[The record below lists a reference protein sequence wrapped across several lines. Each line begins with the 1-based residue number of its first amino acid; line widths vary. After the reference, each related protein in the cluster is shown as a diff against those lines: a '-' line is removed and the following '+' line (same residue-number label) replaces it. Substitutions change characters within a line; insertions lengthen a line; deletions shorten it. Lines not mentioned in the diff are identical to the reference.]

1 MKKNR
6 LKPPILIALL
16 TLSIIAMM
24 SYSSYLGREMAERYA
39 PLIDAAM
46 EIKLE
51 ATTAHLWFEEIISGD
66 RSLHIKEIWKHIDE
80 AEWYAHAMLEGG
92 KNNEGNFEQLD
103 DPRLRQ
109 LISKTLIDLKAFRN
123 IAQERWEN
131 QSQSAIGS
139 NVDQRFDAIFSSLII
154 DADNVETAL
163 QQLMAQQ
170 LAQFSNIQTLLLLIV
185 FILGTTIGLILYRHD
200 RQHHVDLL
208 ALHNQKEKL
217 RITLRSIGD
226 AVITTDQSGNVT
238 QMNPVAEQLTG
249 WTLQEAQGIS
259 LKTIFPIIDASTRQ
273 PIQNPVDKVLETGET
288 VYLSNHTTLIAKD
301 DTEHQ
306 IADSAA
312 PIRNDSGSILGMVLV
327 FNDVSEQYRLRESLF
342 EERLILR
349 EIIDASPD
357 LIFLK
362 DKNGVYLRCNNAF
375 EEFFGASME
384 EIIGKTDFDFV
395 DKDTAQFFRAKD
407 KIVLDSR
414 TSQVNEEI
422 VAYPDGQKVLLETLK
437 IPFDLSN
444 KENSRLLGI
453 SRDITRQRQMENETR
468 SSLQHLKLYREQAP
482 LAAIEWNTDFQVINW
497 NQAAQKMFGFTLEEV
512 RGRDFVDIMLPESAM
527 VDVKEVWQNLMEQTG
542 GTVSINENLTKD
554 GQTILCE
561 WHNTALVDQSG
572 DVIGAA
578 SLILDI
584 TSEHKTRQALSLQA
598 KEQEEI
604 LNSLSDGVITIDE
617 MGTVLSSNH
626 TFEILFGY
634 SNNEAIGQN
643 ILLFVPELDEGESN
657 TSFKKLLGSAQ
668 EPSPQSVKNLLG
680 QHKNKTFFP
689 LRLSVTRL
697 PKIENKKPRFVISCH
712 DLTQLRAQ
720 QAQLQRAQKMDA
732 LGKLVGGIAHDYNNM
747 LGVILG
753 YTDLME
759 IKYGDIKGLQKYIG
773 NISQAAER
781 GRRLTK
787 RMLAFS
793 KQESSH
799 AQAVSIQTLLDTQ
812 KELLSKSLTALIKLN
827 YNQHSAP
834 WLIWVDPSELEDAL
848 LNLTINAQHAM
859 PEGGSLTFSA
869 DTLHL
874 PESEAS
880 LLGLSENDY
889 IKLSITDTGCGI
901 ATDIKN
907 KIFDPFFSTKGTGGT
922 GLGLS
927 QVYGF
932 MERVG
937 GTVKV
942 TSTINVGS
950 EFTLYFPR
958 YRDVNDNAPAQSP
971 IIDTQQGN
979 GEVILIV
986 DDEPALRELLQERL
1000 TIAGYRVLSA
1010 NSGDTALNALAAN
1023 HVDLVLSDVIMPNM
1037 DGYQLAKR
1045 IQDKYP
1051 LIKIQLASGFS
1062 DNRHLQIENS
1072 TLHKTMLQKP
1082 FNTSDLLDRISNL
1095 LNKVKASR

>member
-6 LKPPILIALL
+6 LKNPILIALL
-16 TLSIIAMM
+16 TLAIVAMM
-24 SYSSYLGREMAERYA
+24 SYSSYLGREMAVRYA

-92 KNNEGNFEQLD
+92 ENNEGNFEALD

-109 LISKTLIDLKAFRN
+109 LISKMLIGLKAFRHV
-123 IAQERWEN
+123 AQERWGK

-139 NVDQRFDAIFSSLII
+139 NVDQRFDSIFSSLII

-170 LAQFSNIQTLLLLIV
+170 LTQFSNIQTLLLLIV
-185 FILGTTIGLILYRHD
+185 LILGATIGLILYRHD

-238 QMNPVAEQLTG
+238 QMNPIAEQLTG
-249 WTLQEAQGIS
+249 WTIQEAQGIS
-259 LKTIFPIIDASTRQ
+259 LKTIFPIIDATTRK

-288 VYLSNHTTLIAKD
+288 VYLSNHATLIAKD
-301 DTEHQ
+301 EAEYQ

-349 EIIDASPD
+349 KILDSSPD
-357 LIFLK
+357 FIFLK
-362 DKNGVYLRCNNAF
+362 DENGIYLRCNKAC
-375 EEFFGASME
+375 EKIFGAPVE
-384 EIIGKTDFDFV
+384 EIIGKTDFNFV

-407 KIVLDSR
+407 KIVFDSG
-414 TSQVNEEI
+414 TSQLNEEMVI
-422 VAYPDGQKVLLETLK
+422 FPDGQKVLLETLK
-437 IPFDLSN
+437 IPFDLAN
-444 KENSRLLGI
+444 KKNPILLGI
-453 SRDITRQRQMENETR
+453 SRNITRQRQMENETR

-512 RGRDFVDIMLPESAM
+512 RGRDFVDIMLPESAI
-527 VDVKEVWQNLMEQTG
+527 VDVKEIWQNLMEQTG

-561 WHNTALVDQSG
+561 WHNTVLVDQSG

-584 TSEHKTRQALSLQA
+584 TSEHKIRLALSLQA
-598 KEQEEI
+598 KEQEEV

-617 MGTVLSSNH
+617 IGTVLSANQ

-634 SNNEAIGQN
+634 SNNDAIGQS
-643 ILLFVPELDEGESN
+643 ILLFVPELNEGKSN
-657 TSFKKLLGSAQ
+657 TSLKNFLESAR
-668 EPSPQSVKNLLG
+668 EPSPQNVKNMLG
-680 QHKNKTFFP
+680 QHKNKTSFP

-697 PKIENKKPRFVISCH
+697 PKTENNKPRFVISCH

-759 IKYGDIKGLQKYIG
+759 IKYGDIKGLQKYIS

-799 AQAVSIQTLLDTQ
+799 AQAVSIQILLDTQ
-812 KELLSKSLTALIKLN
+812 KELLSKSLTALINLN
-827 YNQHSAP
+827 YTQHGAP
-834 WLIWVDPSELEDAL
+834 WSIWVDPSELEDAL

-859 PEGGSLTFSA
+859 PDGGTLTFST

-874 PESEAS
+874 PKSEAS

-889 IKLSITDTGCGI
+889 LKLSIADTGCGI
-901 ATDIKN
+901 AKNIMN
-907 KIFDPFFSTKGTGGT
+907 KIFDPFFSTKGSGGT

-932 MERVG
+932 MERSG

-942 TSTINVGS
+942 ASTVNVGT

-958 YRDVNDNAPAQSP
+958 YRDVNDNALAQSSVTD
-971 IIDTQQGN
+971 IQQGN

-986 DDEPALRELLQERL
+986 DDEPALREVLHERL
-1000 TIAGYRVLSA
+1000 TIAGYHVLSA
-1010 NSGDTALNALAAN
+1010 NSGNAALDILAAN

-1037 DGYQLAKR
+1037 DGYQLAKK
-1045 IQDKYP
+1045 IHNKYP
-1051 LIKIQLASGFS
+1051 LIKVQLASGFS
-1062 DNRHLQIENS
+1062 DNRHLQFENS

-1082 FNTSDLLDRISNL
+1082 LNASDLLDRVSQL
-1095 LNKVKASR
+1095 LNKVKVSK